1 MSPAQLA
8 KEHGH
13 KLAPAG
19 ESPGMTFGFGFFDR
33 LLEIG
38 PGKQL

>member
-13 KLAPAG
+13 KLAPTG
-19 ESPGMTFGFGFFDR
+19 KSSGMTFGFGLFNGFLKIDSR
-33 LLEIG
+33 NEL
-38 PGKQL
+38 

>member
-19 ESPGMTFGFGFFDR
+19 ESPGVSLGLGFFDR
-33 LLEIG
+33 LLEIA
-38 PGKQL
+38 PGKEM

>member
-13 KLAPAG
+13 KLAPTA
-19 ESPGMTFGFGFFDR
+19 EPSGMTFGFGFFNR
-33 LLEIG
+33 LLELG
-38 PGKQL
+38 PGKEL